1 MQRLALDICFLRIV
15 TAHRGGATTE
25 TEVRFSSSEVAIAEA
40 DRLQAEFDADAEPKR
55 AYVLDWHRIPIAA
68 GGEPAANR
76 RRSQHMQTWTKQLRE
91 KRV

>member
-1 MQRLALDICFLRIV
+1 MQRLELEIYFVRIV
-15 TAHRGGATTE
+15 TTHRGGATSDTE
-25 TEVRFSSSEVAIAEA
+25 IRFSSSESAITEC